1 MQKNYENE
9 TLKNNKLYKVY
20 KEGFASTFSKFLK
33 NSIKIAKYPNEEE
46 FSPKSKK
53 IELMNFEST
62 FKKMELRKSKLFEN
76 DIPDLQRFI
85 ALQKAE
91 IDQIH
96 KIAFHKDEINK
107 IQKLNSNW
115 PQDIDLENITKN
127 IDSRDSSNISRF
139 HNETSYFNKGLTFP
153 IKEAPHLGDE
163 EISDSESNIDIYQRI
178 KPVVELK
185 NISWA
190 SQKSKYLI
198 CDDPEF
204 EIILKR
210 DFSKFPQY
218 FHVTFSFKNKN
229 KSMVSNVNISTIGTE
244 G

>member
-9 TLKNNKLYKVY
+9 TLKNSKFYKVY
-20 KEGFASTFSKFLK
+20 KEGFASTFSKMLK
-33 NSIKIAKYPNEEE
+33 SSKKTANNEINP
-46 FSPKSKK
+46 SPTSKK
-53 IELMNFEST
+53 IEIINLEST
-62 FKKMELRKSKLFEN
+62 FKKSDQKKLKSNLFET
-76 DIPDLQRFI
+76 DIPDLKRYISF
-85 ALQKAE
+85 QKVE
-91 IDQIH
+91 IDKIH

-107 IQKLNSNW
+107 IQIIHNNW
-115 PQDIDLENITKN
+115 PQEVDLENITKN
-127 IDSRDSSNISRF
+127 NDSRDSSNLSRY
-139 HNETSYFNKGLTFP
+139 HNETSYFNRGLAFP

-178 KPVVELK
+178 KPVIELK

-198 CDDPEF
+198 CDDREF

-210 DFSKFPQY
+210 DFSKFPLY
-218 FHVTFSFKNKN
+218 IFVTFSFKNKR
-229 KSMVSNVNISTIGTE
+229 KSNVSNVNISAISTE